1 VCALSDVKGFGG
13 AMHPSI
19 THAPQVVG
27 IDFKAHR
34 VKPTGT
40 SVIGTTRSQCFS
52 QHHVQ
57 APVQQAKGLMGL
69 GIDRHLGANRVFTH
83 FGKDNA
89 KVIHSG
95 LEVRAREDVNRD
107 GFLPNGHDGRET
119 R

>member
-1 VCALSDVKGFGG
+1 
-13 AMHPSI
+13 M
-19 THAPQVVG
+19 QE
-27 IDFKAHR
+27 
-34 VKPTGT
+34 
-40 SVIGTTRSQCFS
+40 
-52 QHHVQ
+52 
-57 APVQQAKGLMGL
+57 AKRLMGL
-69 GIDRHLGANRVFTH
+69 GIHGHLAVNRVLTH